1 MCSGQYR
8 DTYHDTTNVLYGLSL
23 TLPIPNQMIACSQEN
38 NRKNVCACVCN
49 QTVFTGIKVHDQNIR
64 NTTQNWI
71 PFGRSIDRTKQN
83 ENKKGAIICSIN
95 ATFCR

>member
-38 NRKNVCACVCN
+38 NRKNVCVRVYVTRPFS
-49 QTVFTGIKVHDQNIR
+49 QGSKFMTRILEIQHKIGYLSVDQ
-64 NTTQNWI
+64 
-71 PFGRSIDRTKQN
+71 
-83 ENKKGAIICSIN
+83 
-95 ATFCR
+95 